1 MMTFQSKYE
10 ILFPPVVQPNL
21 VSTEIKTTDS
31 MIFPLLGVILL
42 VSVAGIIIYQLEQ
55 EKKKQGRSLY

>member
-10 ILFPPVVQPNL
+10 ILFPPVVQPAL
-21 VSTEIKTTDS
+21 VSPEIKATDS
-31 MIFPLLGVILL
+31 MTFPLLGVILL